1 MMIHQKKV
9 TVKCRHMTCPKRV
22 KVRMLIHMVFHV
34 VCYLKLLF
42 YHTAT
47 ASKQN
52 EVLVSTCTFVNAQ
65 ALIRPIEKGKTY

>member
-1 MMIHQKKV
+1 
-9 TVKCRHMTCPKRV
+9 MTCPKRV
-22 KVRMLIHMVFHV
+22 KVRMLFHMVFHV

-52 EVLVSTCTFVNAQ
+52 EDLVSTFVNAQ